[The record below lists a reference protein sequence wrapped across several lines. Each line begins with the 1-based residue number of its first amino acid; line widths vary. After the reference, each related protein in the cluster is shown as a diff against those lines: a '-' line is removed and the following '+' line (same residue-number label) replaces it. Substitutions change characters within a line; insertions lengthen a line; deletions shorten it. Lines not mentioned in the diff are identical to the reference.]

1 MSVATSSPDGHEAY
15 LRALDRALRIG
26 LVASLVVH
34 AALAGLLP
42 SPFHHEHPMPQT
54 LEVQLVESLPVP
66 LGATV
71 MEPQATPAAAHTA
84 ERPAAAKPERP
95 RKPKPPQAVRD
106 PVAVPS
112 TATAP
117 GESVLTHRE
126 PERAQNSLPSSAANE
141 STTEHATASQ
151 AKPESSDV
159 GPIAPPSFRA
169 SYLRNPEPVYPAASR
184 RLGEEGTVQL
194 RVLVSAEGQPVQVDV
209 HRSSGHPRLDEVAAA
224 AVREWRFLPAKR
236 GTTAVEAT
244 VIVPIVFRFEA
255 E

>member
-1 MSVATSSPDGHEAY
+1 MSVATSCPDGHDAY

-26 LVASLVVH
+26 LVASFLVH
-34 AALAGLLP
+34 AALMGLLP
-42 SPFHHEHPMPQT
+42 ISFHHKHPIPQT
-54 LEVQLVESLPVP
+54 LEVQLAPAVP
-66 LGATV
+66 PAASV
-71 MEPQATPAAAHTA
+71 VEPQATPAGAHPV

-95 RKPKPPQAVRD
+95 RKPKPPQTVRD

-112 TATAP
+112 TAAAP
-117 GESVLTHRE
+117 EESVLTHRE
-126 PERAQNSLPSSAANE
+126 AERAQSSLPSSA
-141 STTEHATASQ
+141 EHATASQ
-151 AKPESSDV
+151 SKPDSSDV

-194 RVLVSAEGQPVQVDV
+194 RVRVSAEGHPVQVDV
-209 HRSSGHPRLDEVAAA
+209 HRSSSHPRLDDAATA

-244 VIVPIVFRFEA
+244 VIVPIVFRVEA

>member
-15 LRALDRALRIG
+15 LRALHRALRIG
-26 LVASLVVH
+26 LATSLLVH
-34 AALAGLLP
+34 AALMGLLP
-42 SPFHHEHPMPQT
+42 SPFLHEHPMPQT
-54 LEVQLVESLPVP
+54 LEVQLAPAASVV
-66 LGATV
+66 
-71 MEPQATPAAAHTA
+71 EPQATPAGAHPV
-84 ERPAAAKPERP
+84 ERPAAAKRERP

-112 TATAP
+112 TPAAP
-117 GESVLTHRE
+117 EESVLAHRE
-126 PERAQNSLPSSAANE
+126 AERAQSSLPSSA
-141 STTEHATASQ
+141 EHATASQ
-151 AKPESSDV
+151 SKPDSSDV

-194 RVLVSAEGQPVQVDV
+194 RVRVSAEGQPVQVDV
-209 HRSSGHPRLDEVAAA
+209 HRSSSHPRLDEAATA
-224 AVREWRFLPAKR
+224 AVREWRFLPAKQ

-244 VIVPIVFRFEA
+244 VIVPIVFRLEA

>member
-34 AALAGLLP
+34 AALVGLLP

-54 LEVQLVESLPVP
+54 LEVQLDEPPPVP
-66 LGATV
+66 PVASV
-71 MEPQATPAAAHTA
+71 MEPQATPAAANPV
-84 ERPAAAKPERP
+84 ERPAAKPERP

-106 PVAVPS
+106 PVTVPS

-117 GESVLTHRE
+117 EESVLTHRE

-169 SYLRNPEPVYPAASR
+169 SYLRNPEPAYPAASR
-184 RLGEEGTVQL
+184 RLGADATVQL

-224 AVREWRFLPAKR
+224 AVREWRFLPAKQ

-244 VIVPIVFRFEA
+244 VIVPIVFRLEA

>member
-15 LRALDRALRIG
+15 LRALHRALRIG
-26 LVASLVVH
+26 LAASLLVH
-34 AALAGLLP
+34 AALMGLLP
-42 SPFHHEHPMPQT
+42 ISFHYEHPKPQT
-54 LEVQLVESLPVP
+54 LEVQLAPAVP
-66 LGATV
+66 PAASV
-71 MEPQATPAAAHTA
+71 VEPQATPAGAHRV

-106 PVAVPS
+106 PVPVPS
-112 TATAP
+112 TTAAP
-117 GESVLTHRE
+117 EESVLTHRE
-126 PERAQNSLPSSAANE
+126 PERAQSSLPSSA
-141 STTEHATASQ
+141 EHATASQ
-151 AKPESSDV
+151 SKPDSSDV

-194 RVLVSAEGQPVQVDV
+194 RVRVSAEGHPVQVDV
-209 HRSSGHPRLDEVAAA
+209 HRSSSHPRLDEAATA
-224 AVREWRFLPAKR
+224 AVREWRFLPAKQ

-244 VIVPIVFRFEA
+244 VIVPIVFRLEA